1 MNLKRPRHR
10 GGSLCS
16 PKHPTSPTSILK
28 RQPGESWDFWIIY
41 TSCEGCLKH
50 VQGKK
55 NRKPK
60 VLSAFRFNDSHSAT
74 LAFAK
79 GKSGT
84 SSSKKTSKRMMGFL
98 SLGRQKGSK
107 TGVQVW
113 PKSPNL
119 SDSALIETES
129 RRYRMCMSTFVY
141 VCVMSCIARMH
152 VIAISAC
159 DCASCAWLHV
169 DL

>member
-98 SLGRQKGSK
+98 SLGWQCPDWDWVSSLPH
-107 TGVQVW
+107 VHV
-113 PKSPNL
+113 
-119 SDSALIETES
+119 DI
-129 RRYRMCMSTFVY
+129 C
-141 VCVMSCIARMH
+141 VCVCNVMYCAY
-152 VIAISAC
+152 AC
-159 DCASCAWLHV
+159 DCYLGVWLCVMCMIACWSIACVRLTFPRIHWLV
-169 DL
+169 S